1 MKLLHIDS
9 SITGANSV
17 SRQLSAALVA
27 ALKAAIPGLEVIRRD
42 LDANP
47 IPHLDSKR
55 LPTVRPANA
64 PAGAVGIADE
74 GGSDVLD
81 EFLGA
86 DILVIGAPMY
96 NFGIPSQLKA
106 WIDRIAIA
114 GKTFSYTADGPIGL
128 AGGKHVIVAS
138 SRGGLYAPGM
148 PFEAND
154 FREKYLRAVFAF
166 IGIGDSVFVG
176 PEALDRF
183 AGDLRATHP
192 HFVYT
197 PRGEAQALHN
207 AGRLAWGSGP
217 RGEPPNYTGL
227 DVVIV
232 REGKIAAL
240 YVFLDSAAS

>member
-9 SITGANSV
+9 SITGANSA
-17 SRQLSAALVA
+17 SRQLSAASVA

-64 PAGAVGIADE
+64 PEGAVGIADE

-81 EFLGA
+81 EFLSV

-154 FREKYLRAVFAF
+154 FQEKYLRAIFAF
-166 IGIGDSVFVG
+166 LGIGDIEIIRAEG
-176 PEALDRF
+176 LALNP
-183 AGDLRATHP
+183 AH
-192 HFVYT
+192 
-197 PRGEAQALHN
+197 
-207 AGRLAWGSGP
+207 
-217 RGEPPNYTGL
+217 
-227 DVVIV
+227 
-232 REGKIAAL
+232 REAAL
-240 YVFLDSAAS
+240 NTAHATIPVTVAAARTRHAA

>member
-9 SITGANSV
+9 SITGANSA

-81 EFLGA
+81 EFLSV

-138 SRGGLYAPGM
+138 SRGGRYAPRM

-154 FREKYLRAVFAF
+154 CQVKDRRAISARPIRTSFTPPTARPRPSTMP
-166 IGIGDSVFVG
+166 GGWRGD
-176 PEALDRF
+176 
-183 AGDLRATHP
+183 
-192 HFVYT
+192 
-197 PRGEAQALHN
+197 RG
-207 AGRLAWGSGP
+207 R
-217 RGEPPNYTGL
+217 
-227 DVVIV
+227 
-232 REGKIAAL
+232 
-240 YVFLDSAAS
+240 AASRPTIQAWMWSSSAMERSRRFMCSSIPYSRRR

>member
-9 SITGANSV
+9 SITGANSA

-64 PAGAVGIADE
+64 PEGAVGIADE
-74 GGSDVLD
+74 GGSDALD
-81 EFLGA
+81 EFLSV

-96 NFGIPSQLKA
+96 NF
-106 WIDRIAIA
+106 
-114 GKTFSYTADGPIGL
+114 GPIGL

-154 FREKYLRAVFAF
+154 FQEKYLRAIFAF
-166 IGIGDSVFVG
+166 LGIGDIEIIRAEGLALS
-176 PEALDRF
+176 PAHREAALNT
-183 AGDLRATHP
+183 ARATI
-192 HFVYT
+192 
-197 PRGEAQALHN
+197 
-207 AGRLAWGSGP
+207 LAS
-217 RGEPPNYTGL
+217 
-227 DVVIV
+227 V
-232 REGKIAAL
+232 AATK
-240 YVFLDSAAS
+240 ARRAE

>member
-9 SITGANSV
+9 SITGANSA

-27 ALKAAIPGLEVIRRD
+27 ALKAAIPGLGVVRRD

-47 IPHLDSKR
+47 IPHLDGKR

-64 PAGAVGIADE
+64 PEGAVGIADD
-74 GGSDVLD
+74 GARDALD
-81 EFLGA
+81 EFLAA

-128 AGGKHVIVAS
+128 AGGKRVIVVS

-148 PFEAND
+148 PFEAKD
-154 FREKYLRAVFAF
+154 FQEKYLRAVFAF
-166 IGIGDSVFVG
+166 IGIEDVEIIRAEGLALG
-176 PEALDRF
+176 PER
-183 AGDLRATHP
+183 
-192 HFVYT
+192 
-197 PRGEAQALHN
+197 
-207 AGRLAWGSGP
+207 
-217 RGEPPNYTGL
+217 
-227 DVVIV
+227 
-232 REGKIAAL
+232 REVAIGAAL
-240 YVFLDSAAS
+240 ASVSSVVTRFTK